1 MELNNLIIYDLQ
13 FAKLTLNN
21 YHGFKTLKTKSILL
35 QTFEQKKKKKMFNPC
50 HTENFYVLQFCQF
63 FILLTCSIPIISMY
77 LQAEWKTMYILI
89 RWLHKKPA
97 DQDLHCFLKRIIQ
110 LQQDKG

>member
-35 QTFEQKKKKKMFNPC
+35 QALEQKNKMFNPC
-50 HTENFYVLQFCQF
+50 HTEIFYVLQFCQF
-63 FILLTCSIPIISMY
+63 FILFTCSIPIISMY
-77 LQAEWKTMYILI
+77 LQAEWKTM
-89 RWLHKKPA
+89 
-97 DQDLHCFLKRIIQ
+97 
-110 LQQDKG
+110 